1 MPTIAELQIKLDSR
15 PVVEGTKALNDFSTA
30 AERASKATESK
41 KVSDDNLANSAKKVA
56 TETDTSSKAID
67 RQNKQF
73 ETLLGKIDPITKKL
87 SDLAAQEKLLFANK
101 DKLSVGAFDAYNAK
115 LQESFDKLL
124 NVNAAQKNV
133 SQSAGEVPDRL
144 NKVAQAA
151 LNSADAQEKLTTAFR
166 GASEAE
172 QGLVSSGAVEAA
184 NRRAAAALE
193 EFNAK
198 RQLKGATDAAAA
210 AEKGQAESLNVLL
223 NRIDP
228 TIKKLQE
235 LESLQRDLNKQKL
248 SGNINVAEF
257 ERYNR
262 ILESNKETLTRY
274 SQALNTTGKTAKETA
289 FALRGLPAQFTDI
302 VVSLQGGQAPLTV
315 LLQQGGQIKDM
326 FGGIVPAL
334 KAVGG
339 AALAM
344 ITPVSV
350 AAGGLAVLG
359 IAAYQGSEELNA
371 FNKAIILSNNAA
383 GVSASQFSQYR
394 NELDSTVT
402 TAGKAAEALTLIA
415 SGGRVAGESF
425 QKVAESAILFQK
437 ATGQALAE
445 TISDFNAI
453 GKDPVD
459 AAVRLDEKYKFLTAS
474 VLAQA
479 QALVALGNDSE
490 AATLLQDKL
499 AEATTDAAKKVIEQ
513 AGYMERAW
521 NGVKSAITGTYD
533 ALKQIGRDTTT
544 TDELT
549 FLEGQLRALELRQEN
564 NNKYLGGLGGSGIQ
578 KEIDEQKKLIAQK
591 KLRLDYEKYIAN
603 EQAKEEDTRRD
614 AVSAQVSSAKRY
626 ENAQKGVEAAETNLR
641 KIRLENQKITA
652 GGNVTAEQTI
662 MMTRN
667 EARAVEEL
675 AKAKEKESK
684 SKRTPL
690 DTREVTEVKN
700 NLDQLTAEYDGYYKR
715 VTAIG
720 QSGIVSAEATFNS
733 QKSILAAQ
741 RAAVSASYDAQ
752 IESLQALR
760 DNKKNTAAQNISL
773 DNQMAKA
780 ESDRIVALEKIDAK
794 QDVLLAKEQGR
805 LETRTRNIAA
815 YKASLD
821 AQLNNLQEEGARRAD
836 GVGRGDR
843 QAGVARQLASND
855 RSFERQQRE
864 LTKSLSDGMDPEEYT
879 AKLKDLEKAHTEM
892 TAQIVKNDEEIQ
904 AANADWTNGF
914 TAAVEN
920 AQEAGM
926 NFAGSIQQALT
937 GAFDTAAD
945 SLANFVLTGKFNF
958 KDFTVS
964 ILSDLAKIAARQAT
978 LGALSSLFSFI
989 GGAAGSAFGGAGAGT
1004 TTASSGF
1011 SEYGQITTVQEKGGA
1026 WNGGTQFFAQGG
1038 AFTNSIVSSPT
1049 SFPMSGG
1056 KKGVMGEAGP
1066 EAIVPLART
1075 ADGSLGVRMVGGG
1088 EGSGGGVNVYISIT
1102 SEGTTTETDEP
1113 QATQFGKDIGD
1124 YVDSRYQ
1131 TLLSRDLKPGGQISR
1146 AIGG

>member
-41 KVSDDNLANSAKKVA
+41 KVSDDNLANSSKKVA

-124 NVNAAQKNV
+124 NVNTAQKNV

-172 QGLVSSGAVEAA
+172 QGLVSSGAVDAA

-248 SGNINVAEF
+248 SGNINAAEF

-326 FGGIVPAL
+326 FGGVVPAL

-344 ITPVSV
+344 ITPVSL
-350 AAGGLAVLG
+350 AATGLAVLG

-383 GVSASQFSQYR
+383 GVSASQFAQYR
-394 NELDSTVT
+394 NELDGTVT

-437 ATGQALAE
+437 ATGQALSE
-445 TISDFNAI
+445 TIADFNAI

-479 QALVALGNDSE
+479 QALITLGNDSE

-513 AGYMERAW
+513 AGYMEQAW
-521 NGVKSAITGTYD
+521 NGVKSAILGTFD
-533 ALKQIGRDTTT
+533 ALKGLGRDTTT
-544 TDELT
+544 TDRLAELQRQRKSYQDSIDT
-549 FLEGQLRALELRQEN
+549 NASLGLKGFGQ
-564 NNKYLGGLGGSGIQ
+564 SGNIQ
-578 KEIDEQKKLIAQK
+578 AVADIDKEIAQVK
-591 KLRLDYEKYIAN
+591 QRIQYEALL
-603 EQAKEEDTRRD
+603 AKQEADTEKARRE
-614 AVSAQVSSAKRY
+614 AVSAQVSSARRY
-626 ENAQKGVEAAETNLR
+626 ENAQKGVEAAESNLR

-675 AKAKEKESK
+675 AKAKEKDSK

-720 QSGIVSAEATFNS
+720 QAGIVSAEATFNS

-752 IESLQALR
+752 IESLKALR

-780 ESDRIVALEKIDAK
+780 ESDRIVALEKIDTK
-794 QDVLLAKEQGR
+794 QDQLLAKEQGR

-864 LTKSLSDGMDPEEYT
+864 LTKSLSEGMDPEEYT

-920 AQEAGM
+920 AQDAGM
-926 NFAGSIQQALT
+926 NFAGSVQQALT

-964 ILSDLAKIAARQAT
+964 ILSDLAKIAAKQAT
-978 LGALSSLFSFI
+978 LGALGSLFNI
-989 GGAAGSAFGGAGAGT
+989 VGGAAGSYFGGAGT
-1004 TTASSGF
+1004 TTATSGF
-1011 SEYGQITTVQEKGGA
+1011 SDYGQITTVQEKGGG
-1026 WNGGTQFFAQGG
+1026 WSGGTQFFAQGG

-1049 SFPMSGG
+1049 SFGMSGG
-1056 KKGVMGEAGP
+1056 QRGVMGEAGP

-1075 ADGSLGVRMVGGG
+1075 ADGSLGVRMIGGG
-1088 EGSGGGVNVYISIT
+1088 EVGGRGVNVYISIT

-1131 TLLSRDLKPGGQISR
+1131 TLLTRDLKPGGQISR

>member
-1 MPTIAELQIKLDSR
+1 MPTIAELQIKVDSR

-30 AERASKATESK
+30 AERAGKATDSK
-41 KVSDDNLANSAKKVA
+41 KVSDDNLANSSKNVA
-56 TETDTSSKAID
+56 TEVDNSSKAVD

-87 SDLAAQEKLLFANK
+87 NDLAAQEKLLFANK

-124 NVNAAQKNV
+124 NVNTAQKNV
-133 SQSAGEVPDRL
+133 SQSAGEVPERL

-151 LNSADAQEKLTTAFR
+151 LNSANAQEKLTTAFR

-210 AEKGQAESLNVLL
+210 AERGQAESLGVLL

-228 TIKKLQE
+228 TLKKLQE
-235 LESLQRDLNKQKL
+235 LEQLQRELNKQKL
-248 SGNINVAEF
+248 SGNINPTEF

-383 GVSASQFSQYR
+383 GVSASQFAQYR
-394 NELDSTVT
+394 NELDGTVT

-437 ATGQALAE
+437 ATGQALSE
-445 TISDFNAI
+445 TIADFNAI

-479 QALVALGNDSE
+479 QALIALGNDSE

-549 FLEGQLRALELRQEN
+549 FLEGQLEALESRQKN

-578 KEIDEQKKLIAQK
+578 KEIDDQKKLIAQK

-641 KIRLENQKITA
+641 KIRLENQKIIA

-675 AKAKEKESK
+675 AKAKEKDSK

-720 QSGIVSAEATFNS
+720 QAGIVSAEATFNS

-741 RAAVSASYDAQ
+741 RAAVSASYDSQ

-879 AKLKDLEKAHTEM
+879 AKLKDLEKAHSEM

-920 AQEAGM
+920 AQDVGM
-926 NFAGSIQQALT
+926 NFAGSVQQALT

-964 ILSDLAKIAARQAT
+964 ILSDLAKIAAKQAT
-978 LGALSSLFSFI
+978 LGALGSLFNIVGSV
-989 GGAAGSAFGGAGAGT
+989 AGSAFGGAGT

-1131 TLLSRDLKPGGQISR
+1131 TLLTRDLKPGGQISR

>member
-1 MPTIAELQIKLDSR
+1 MPTIAELQIKVDSR

-30 AERASKATESK
+30 AERAGKATDSK
-41 KVSDDNLANSAKKVA
+41 KVSDDNLANSSKNVA
-56 TETDTSSKAID
+56 TEVDNSSKAVD

-87 SDLAAQEKLLFANK
+87 NDLAAQEKLLFANK

-124 NVNAAQKNV
+124 NVNTAQKNV
-133 SQSAGEVPDRL
+133 SQSAGEVPERL

-151 LNSADAQEKLTTAFR
+151 LNSANAQEKLTTAFR

-210 AEKGQAESLNVLL
+210 AERGQAESLGVLL

-228 TIKKLQE
+228 TLKKLQE
-235 LESLQRDLNKQKL
+235 LEQLQRELNKQKL
-248 SGNINVAEF
+248 SGNINPTEF

-383 GVSASQFSQYR
+383 GVSASQFAQYR
-394 NELDSTVT
+394 NELDGTVT

-437 ATGQALAE
+437 ATGQALSE
-445 TISDFNAI
+445 TIADFNAI

-479 QALVALGNDSE
+479 QALIALGNDSE

-549 FLEGQLRALELRQEN
+549 FLEGQLEALESRQKN

-578 KEIDEQKKLIAQK
+578 KEIDDQKKLIAQK

-641 KIRLENQKITA
+641 KIRLENQKIIA

-675 AKAKEKESK
+675 AKAKEKDSK

-720 QSGIVSAEATFNS
+720 QAGIVSAEATFNS

-741 RAAVSASYDAQ
+741 RAAVSASYDSQ

-780 ESDRIVALEKIDAK
+780 ESDRVVALEKIDAK

-879 AKLKDLEKAHTEM
+879 AKLKDLEKAHSEM

-926 NFAGSIQQALT
+926 NFAGSVQQALT

-964 ILSDLAKIAARQAT
+964 ILSDLAKIAAKQAT
-978 LGALSSLFSFI
+978 LGALGSLFNIVGSV
-989 GGAAGSAFGGAGAGT
+989 AGSAFGGAGT

-1049 SFPMSGG
+1049 SFGMSGG
-1056 KKGVMGEAGP
+1056 QRGVMGEAGP

-1075 ADGSLGVRMVGGG
+1075 SDGSLGVRMITSGDQQGGR
-1088 EGSGGGVNVYISIT
+1088 GVNVYISIT

-1113 QATQFGKDIGD
+1113 ATQSFGKDVGD
-1124 YVDSRYQ
+1124 FVDARYQ
-1131 TLLSRDLKPGGQISR
+1131 TLLTRDLKPGGQIAR
-1146 AIGG
+1146 AING